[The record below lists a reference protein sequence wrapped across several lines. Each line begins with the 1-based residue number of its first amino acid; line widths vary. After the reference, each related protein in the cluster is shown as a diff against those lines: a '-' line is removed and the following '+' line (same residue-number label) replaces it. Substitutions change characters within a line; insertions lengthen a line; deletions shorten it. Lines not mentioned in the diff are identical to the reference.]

1 MPGVIQSSS
10 SREALNLELRQI
22 CADVLQLEVKDVDP
36 KRSFLSLGGD
46 SLLAIKILA
55 QTHAKGITIN
65 IADIM
70 AAHTME
76 ELYALAEGPP
86 EPESSESLLKQEL
99 RKICANVLQLDID
112 DVDPKRSF
120 LSLGGD
126 SLLAIKILAQCHA
139 QGITINIADMMEAH
153 TMEDLYALAQG
164 TPETESSSSSNLD
177 ASIADLGTL
186 TPTTETSPALVEE
199 VSSDI
204 EAKLAALSPSRDDL
218 IQAIVP
224 CSAIQD
230 RILVS
235 QLQNPHLYS
244 CCFVLRFSHTHSGL
258 PVDAKRLGDAWGQV
272 VKRHSSLRTVL
283 VESTQRPGHYNQVIL
298 KDIRP
303 SIEYFE
309 GSDRLSSPEFDVNS
323 PIIFEPHTV
332 PHRVQLVQTS
342 PSAVYLKLDISHVL
356 VDGQSA
362 EVLLRD
368 LSVAYRDGE
377 LSAAS
382 LSYGDY
388 VTSYLHEPSQ
398 QPAQP
403 SKDENATEIT
413 PLTVPMDRPN
423 EGIHGFETVSVKVP
437 LDSHQVQSVCAR
449 YSVTLSTICQLA
461 WALVLRCYGG
471 SDNVC
476 FSYVNSGRSMSIPGV
491 HDVIGPIV
499 QTSLCAIQLAGADAL
514 SNVLQSLHKESLKAL
529 SQISPLES
537 TNNTSKS
544 ARQLS
549 NTTMSF
555 QHALDDRAVRSASL
569 SVNIEGKANPTDYD
583 ISLGIS
589 SAPEGLSI
597 DLDFWNSRLDPE
609 SATAILG
616 AFEAAIRGIVDTP
629 DTIVSDIS
637 LLAPSDLNQLAQ
649 WNSSLPK
656 PQRVCVHDKIME
668 IAKLQPTA
676 AAINSWDG
684 DLTYDELTTQASTL
698 AHHLRS
704 ELGVGPEKFVGI
716 CMDKSK
722 YTIISMLA
730 VLLAGGIVVPLG
742 VSHPRARVQGLLT
755 DTAAVALLVD
765 AKHGERL
772 ANLELEHTV
781 TVTVDGRLMTSIPSN
796 SVPPVSGTTPDNAAW
811 VIYTSGSTGTPKGV
825 VLLHQNIST
834 SVLAHGGMF
843 GVNCHTRTAQF
854 AAYTFDVSLSDI
866 VMTLFHG
873 GCVCVFS
880 EESRMNNLTEALQK
894 LAVNYVNLTPTVLGL
909 LDPHELPTI
918 KTVVA
923 GGEAMDPGIVKKW
936 SPFAEVYNSVGP
948 SETTIIAVAAGP
960 VTDPAHAA
968 NVGYPTGARLWV
980 TMPTDPNQLCPV
992 GVPGELL
999 IEGPMLSR
1007 GYLND
1012 PAKTAAA
1019 FINDPAFIKHL
1030 EARNPAW
1037 KVQFQGSSRRMYRS
1051 GDLVRQL
1058 KDGSLVHMGRRD
1070 TQVKIRG
1077 QRVEIGEIEHWIMQ
1091 CLKDVRRVAVIVI
1104 ERGQGKEQKSLAAA
1118 IEFKED
1124 NEFFK
1129 PGDQAE
1135 DPSDLPELLPLT
1147 ESLSGALNKL
1157 RSDLMEH
1164 LPPYMSPSMY
1174 APVSQLPLN
1183 LSGKIDRRAVTQF
1196 INKQEDAQLH
1206 QYLSVSGPHKEPSTE
1221 TEYKLQQLWAKT
1233 LGVDV
1238 SRVSA
1243 DSHFFHIGG
1252 DSVAAMRVVS
1262 VARDVELA
1270 LRVAD
1275 LFENPVLQ
1283 DLARVVEDR
1292 ELDEHD
1298 DEDPV
1303 PFNVWRESFR
1313 IDPSKEE
1320 NKLAKIAELCGLSR
1334 DQIEDVLP
1342 CTALQEGLMALTA
1355 QQPTAYI
1362 DRQAFSL
1369 AQSVDIARF
1378 QAAWQTIVDRNPL
1391 LRTRVISGPETGSI
1405 QVVLAPSK
1413 VQWIE
1418 SSSLD
1423 SYLDTDRK
1431 SGIVMGEPL
1440 NRFALVNEP
1449 DGRRFFVWTAHHS
1462 TYDGWSRG
1470 LVLQQVADVYLGQ
1483 ELAPVA
1489 SYSRFINYVE
1499 RSQTADATASY
1510 WQKQLTGE
1518 VSADFPPLP
1527 SANYRPRPQARQ
1539 HHGISLTKATSSE
1552 SVMLPDLLRGAWALV
1567 VRQYIGKLDPVF
1579 AVALSGRNAP
1589 VRGIANITGPTFTT
1603 VPVRIPVDPEQGVQE
1618 YLQNVRQQ
1626 SVEMIAYEH
1635 TGLQRI
1641 RKMVPDAAAAIDLK
1655 HLFIV
1660 QPASESERQ
1669 FQIPGIDD
1677 YLVAV
1682 EEFDSYGLNVECTL
1696 SGQSVE
1702 VDVRFDDKLLSSV
1715 QVARLL
1721 SQFESVV
1728 QQLNGHSKGSLKVK
1742 DIDTIGA
1749 EDIKQLK
1756 EWNAVP
1762 LTQPIDICLHDMI
1775 ADIARSRPQA
1785 SAIEAW
1791 DGNLTHEQLQL
1802 YASTLASHLVN
1813 LGVGPEICVGVCM
1826 DKSVWAVVSFL
1837 AVLQAGGV
1845 VVPLGVS
1852 HPLGRISTIVETTK
1866 AKLML
1871 VDSNQSGR
1879 LSELTSSHGVSLL
1892 TVTAGMLQSL
1902 PIEPM
1907 APSPVTPDNAA
1918 WIVFT
1923 SGSTGVPK
1931 GVVITHTN
1939 LSTAVK
1945 THGVRFGLGPRTR
1958 TIQFAQHTFDAVL
1971 QDYFTTLV
1979 AGGTVCVPSEED
1991 KMSNLAGVM
2000 RSMNI
2005 NFGNFTSTVARLIT
2019 PETVPNLK
2027 LMVLA
2032 GEQIQDSVVETWYQ
2046 HAGILNSYG
2055 PSECTINST
2064 CNGPITDVAKAQS
2077 VGHGMGARLWVT
2089 DPTNP
2094 NRLSPVGTPGELL
2107 IEGPAVARGYLGD
2120 QAKTDAA
2127 FIRDPEFA
2135 KHFDLSGVRMYRTG
2149 DLGRQ
2154 LEDGQILYMGRID
2167 TQIKICGQR
2176 VEIAEIEHW
2185 VGHYLSHVEHAA
2197 VVAVTKGDKQV
2208 RLATVVQ
2215 FEEGQQPEP
2224 SAFARLKSTLS
2235 TQMPAYMVP
2244 SLYIPVD
2251 KIQLNQNGKLDRK
2264 AIKAMVEDI
2273 PTEQLDSYFA
2283 GESRE
2288 ALVAPTT
2295 EMEKA
2300 LQRVWANSLGV
2311 KVDAIG
2317 ADDDFFQLGGDSVVA
2332 MHISASSRNDPV
2344 IQGLAVS
2351 DIFMHPR
2358 LSELAAH
2365 LDKRGEE
2372 QIEEEWNEEE
2382 LEGDNTPFALLQEAL
2397 DFDM

>member
-1 MPGVIQSSS
+1 MPGVTESSPS
-10 SREALNLELRQI
+10 ESLQLELR
-22 CADVLQLEVKDVDP
+22 
-36 KRSFLSLGGD
+36 R
-46 SLLAIKILA
+46 
-55 QTHAKGITIN
+55 
-65 IADIM
+65 
-70 AAHTME
+70 
-76 ELYALAEGPP
+76 
-86 EPESSESLLKQEL
+86 
-99 RKICANVLQLDID
+99 ICANVLQLELK

-139 QGITINIADMMEAH
+139 QGITINIADIMAAHIMEDLYALAQGPPEPEPSESWLQLELRKICANVLQLDEKDVDPKRSFLSLGGDSLLAIKILAQCRAKGITINIADIVDAH

-164 TPETESSSSSNLD
+164 PPETGSSGSSNID
-177 ASIADLGTL
+177 ASADLGTL
-186 TPTTETSPALVEE
+186 TPTTEVGPVLMEQISPE
-199 VSSDI
+199 V
-204 EAKLAALSPSRDDL
+204 EAKLSKLSPSRDNL
-218 IQAIVP
+218 VQAIVP

-230 RILVS
+230 RIVVS

-244 CCFVLRFSHTHSGL
+244 CCFVLRFTHTHQGL
-258 PVDAKRLGDAWGQV
+258 PVDAKRLGSAWGQV
-272 VKRHSSLRTVL
+272 VKRHASLRTAL

-298 KDIRP
+298 NEIIP
-303 SIEYFE
+303 AIEYYQ
-309 GSDRLSSPEFDVNS
+309 GSERLSSPEFNVNS
-323 PIIFEPHTV
+323 PIIFGPHTV

-342 PSAVYLKLDISHVL
+342 PSAVYFKLDISHVL

-368 LSVAYRDGE
+368 LSDAYRNGE
-377 LSAAS
+377 LSGAP
-382 LSYGDY
+382 LSYGEY
-388 VTSYLHEPSQ
+388 VVSYLHEPSQ

-403 SKDENATEIT
+403 SKEKNPTEIA

-449 YSVTLSTICQLA
+449 YSVTLSTVCQLA
-461 WALVLRCYGG
+461 WGLVLRCYGG
-471 SDNVC
+471 SDSVC
-476 FSYVNSGRSMSIPGV
+476 FSYVNSGRSMSIAGV
-491 HDVIGPIV
+491 HEVIGPIV
-499 QTSLCAIQLAGADAL
+499 QTSLCSMQLAGADEL
-514 SNVLQSLHKESLKAL
+514 SKVLQRLHKESVQAL

-537 TNNTSKS
+537 TNSTSKS

-555 QHALDDRAVRSASL
+555 QHALDDRAVKGASL

-597 DLDFWNSRLDPE
+597 DLDFWKSRLDPE
-609 SATAILG
+609 SAITILG

-637 LLAPSDLNQLAQ
+637 LLAPNDLNQLAQ
-649 WNSSLPK
+649 WNSTSVK
-656 PQRVCVHDKIME
+656 AQRVCVHGKIME
-668 IAKLQPTA
+668 VAKLQPNA
-676 AAINSWDG
+676 SAINSWDG
-684 DLTYDELTTQASTL
+684 DLTYKELTTLASTL
-698 AHHLRS
+698 AHYLRS
-704 ELGVGPEKFVGI
+704 DLNVGPEMFVGI

-722 YTIISMLA
+722 WTIVSMLA

-742 VSHPRARVQGLLT
+742 VSHPRARIHGLMT
-755 DTAAVALLVD
+755 DTAAVALLLD
-765 AKHGERL
+765 AKHSARL
-772 ANLELEHTV
+772 ADLGLEHTV
-781 TVTVDGRLMTSIPSN
+781 PLTVDEQLLASLPTNPE
-796 SVPPVSGTTPDNAAW
+796 PPVAGTTPDNAAW
-811 VIYTSGSTGTPKGV
+811 VIYTSGSTGVPKGV

-843 GVNCHTRTAQF
+843 GVNCTTRTAQF

-909 LDPHELPTI
+909 LDPIELPTI

-936 SPFAEVYNSVGP
+936 SPYAKVYNSVGP

-980 TMPTDPNQLCPV
+980 TLPTDPNQLCPV
-992 GVPGELL
+992 GVPGELV

-1012 PAKTAAA
+1012 PVKTASA
-1019 FINDPAFIKHL
+1019 FITNPAFIKHL

-1077 QRVEIGEIEHWIMQ
+1077 QRVEIGEIEYWIMQ
-1091 CLKDVRRVAVIVI
+1091 CLKGIHRVAVLVI

-1118 IEFKED
+1118 FEFRED
-1124 NEFFK
+1124 SEFFK
-1129 PGDQAE
+1129 KDDQSSKSE
-1135 DPSDLPELLPLT
+1135 DPSDLPQLLPLT
-1147 ESLSGALNKL
+1147 ESLSGALNQL
-1157 RSDLMEH
+1157 RIDLMEH

-1196 INKQEDAQLH
+1196 INKQEDAQLQ
-1206 QYLSVSGPHKEPSTE
+1206 QYLSISGPHKEPSTE

-1262 VARDVELA
+1262 VARDVELV

-1275 LFENPVLQ
+1275 LFEHPVLQ
-1283 DLARVVEDR
+1283 ELARVVEDR

-1298 DEDPV
+1298 DEDPA
-1303 PFNVWRESFR
+1303 PFNVWRESFG
-1313 IDPSKEE
+1313 IDASGEE
-1320 NKLAKIAELCGLSR
+1320 GKLIKIAELCDLPKEHI
-1334 DQIEDVLP
+1334 DDVLP

-1369 AQSVDIARF
+1369 AETVDIARF
-1378 QAAWQTIVDRNPL
+1378 QSAWQTVVDRNSL
-1391 LRTRVISGPETGSI
+1391 LRTRVISGPDTGSI

-1413 VQWIE
+1413 VEWIQ

-1423 SYLDTDRK
+1423 AYLDTDRK
-1431 SGIVMGEPL
+1431 TGIAMGEPL

-1470 LVLQQVADVYLGQ
+1470 LILQQVADVYLEQ

-1489 SYSRFINYVE
+1489 SFSRFINYVE
-1499 RSQTADATASY
+1499 RRQTADATASY
-1510 WQKQLTGE
+1510 WQKQLAGE
-1518 VSADFPPLP
+1518 VSADFPPLL

-1539 HHGISLTKATSSE
+1539 HHGISLTKSSGSE
-1552 SVMLPDLLRGAWALV
+1552 GVMLPDLLRGAWALV

-1589 VRGIANITGPTFTT
+1589 VRGITSITGPTFTT
-1603 VPVRIPVDPEQGVQE
+1603 VPVRIPVDPEQNVQE
-1618 YLQNVRQQ
+1618 YLQNVRRQ
-1626 SVEMIAYEH
+1626 SVEMIQYEH

-1641 RKMVPDAAAAIDLK
+1641 RKMVPEAAAAIDLK

-1660 QPASESERQ
+1660 QPASDNERQ
-1669 FQIPGIDD
+1669 FQIPGIED

-1702 VDVRFDDKLLSSV
+1702 VDVRFDEKLLSSV

-1728 QQLNGHSKGSLKVK
+1728 QQMHGESQVKIK

-1749 EDIKQLK
+1749 EDVKQLK
-1756 EWNAVP
+1756 EWNAEP
-1762 LTQPIDICLHDMI
+1762 LTQPIDMCLHDLI
-1775 ADIARSRPQA
+1775 ADVARSRPQA

-1845 VVPLGVS
+1845 VVPLGVT
-1852 HPLGRISTIVETTK
+1852 HPVNRITTIVETTK
-1866 AKLML
+1866 SKLIL
-1871 VDSNQSGR
+1871 VDAAQALR
-1879 LSELTSSHGVSLL
+1879 LAELPSSWGVFLVPVGSETLE
-1892 TVTAGMLQSL
+1892 SL

-1907 APSPVTPDNAA
+1907 AQPSVTPDNAA

-1931 GVVITHTN
+1931 GVVITHVN

-1945 THGVRFGLGPRTR
+1945 THGIRFGLGTHTR

-1979 AGGTVCVPSEED
+1979 AGGTVCIPSEEE

-2000 RSMNI
+2000 RSMNV
-2005 NFGNFTSTVARLIT
+2005 NFGNFTSTVARLLT
-2019 PETVPNLK
+2019 PENVPNLR

-2032 GEQIQDSVVETWYQ
+2032 GEQIQDSVVETWYK

-2064 CNGPITDVAKAQS
+2064 CNGPITDVANAQS

-2094 NRLSPVGTPGELL
+2094 HRLAPVGTPGELL

-2135 KHFDLSGVRMYRTG
+2135 KHFGLSGVRMYRTG

-2154 LEDGQILYMGRID
+2154 LDDGQILYMGRID
-2167 TQIKICGQR
+2167 TQIKIRGQR

-2185 VGHYLSHVEHAA
+2185 IGHYLSNVEHAA
-2197 VVAVTKGDKQV
+2197 VVAVAKGDKQL
-2208 RLATVVQ
+2208 RLAAVVE
-2215 FEEGQQPEP
+2215 FTGKKPETF
-2224 SAFARLKSTLS
+2224 AFSKLKSTLS
-2235 TQMPAYMVP
+2235 TQIPSYMVP
-2244 SLYIPVD
+2244 SIYIPVE
-2251 KIQLNQNGKLDRK
+2251 KMLLNQNGKLDRK
-2264 AIKAMVEDI
+2264 AIKAMVEDMS
-2273 PTEQLDSYFA
+2273 TSELDGYFA

-2288 ALVAPTT
+2288 AIIPPST
-2295 EMEKA
+2295 EIEKA
-2300 LQRVWANSLGV
+2300 LQRVWASSLGV
-2311 KVDAIG
+2311 EVDAIG

-2332 MHISASSRNDPV
+2332 MHISASSRQDP
-2344 IQGLAVS
+2344 ILAGLAVS
-2351 DIFMHPR
+2351 DIFLHPR
-2358 LSELAAH
+2358 LSELAAF
-2365 LDKRGEE
+2365 LERRGGEDGE
-2372 QIEEEWNEEE
+2372 KWNEEVVDE
-2382 LEGDNTPFALLQEAL
+2382 DDSPFALLQEAL
-2397 DFDM
+2397 DLDM

>member
-1 MPGVIQSSS
+1 MPGVIQPSS

-86 EPESSESLLKQEL
+86 EPEPSESLLNQEL
-99 RKICANVLQLDID
+99 R
-112 DVDPKRSF
+112 P
-120 LSLGGD
+120 
-126 SLLAIKILAQCHA
+126 
-139 QGITINIADMMEAH
+139 
-153 TMEDLYALAQG
+153 
-164 TPETESSSSSNLD
+164 PETESSSSSNLD
-177 ASIADLGTL
+177 ASIPDLGTL
-186 TPTTETSPALVEE
+186 TPTTETGPTLFEE
-199 VSSDI
+199 VSTDI
-204 EAKLAALSPSRDDL
+204 KAKLAALSPSGDDL

-244 CCFVLRFSHTHSGL
+244 CCFVLKFSHTHSGL

-272 VKRHSSLRTVL
+272 VKRHSSLRTAL

-298 KDIRP
+298 KEIRP

-309 GSDRLSSPEFDVNS
+309 GSDRLSSLQFNVNS
-323 PIIFEPHTV
+323 PIIFAPHTV

-368 LSVAYRDGE
+368 LSDAYRDGE

-461 WALVLRCYGG
+461 WGLVLRCYGG

-499 QTSLCAIQLAGADAL
+499 QTSLCAIQLAGADEL
-514 SNVLQSLHKESLKAL
+514 SKVLQSLHKESLKAL

-597 DLDFWNSRLDPE
+597 DLDFWNSKLDPE

-668 IAKLQPTA
+668 IAKLQPNA

-684 DLTYDELTTQASTL
+684 DLTYAELTSQASSL

-781 TVTVDGRLMTSIPSN
+781 TVTVDEQLLTSIPSN

-811 VIYTSGSTGTPKGV
+811 GV

-854 AAYTFDVSLSDI
+854 AAYTFDVS
-866 VMTLFHG
+866 
-873 GCVCVFS
+873 CVCVFS

-909 LDPHELPTI
+909 LDPHELPAI

-1037 KVQFQGSSRRMYRS
+1037 KVQFQGRSRRMYRS

-1058 KDGSLVHMGRRD
+1058 MDGSLVHMGRRD

-1077 QRVEIGEIEHWIMQ
+1077 QRVEIGEIEHWVMQ

-1129 PGDQAE
+1129 PGDKAE

-1238 SRVSA
+1238 SQVSA

-1262 VARDVELA
+1262 VARDVELV

-1275 LFENPVLQ
+1275 LFEHPVLQ

-1298 DEDPV
+1298 DEDPA
-1303 PFNVWRESFR
+1303 PFNVWRESYR
-1313 IDPSKEE
+1313 IEPSEE
-1320 NKLAKIAELCGLSR
+1320 ETKLAKIAELCGLPKN
-1334 DQIEDVLP
+1334 QIEDVLP

-1369 AQSVDIARF
+1369 AGTVDVARF
-1378 QAAWQTIVDRNPL
+1378 QAAWQTVVDRNTL

-1405 QVVLAPSK
+1405 QVVLAPSE

-1418 SSSLD
+1418 SSSLG

-1431 SGIVMGEPL
+1431 IGIVMGEPL
-1440 NRFALVNEP
+1440 NRFALINEP

-1470 LVLQQVADVYLGQ
+1470 LVLQQVADVYLDQ

-1489 SYSRFINYVE
+1489 SFSRFINYVE

-1539 HHGISLTKATSSE
+1539 HHGISLSKGTSSE
-1552 SVMLPDLLRGAWALV
+1552 GIMLPDLLRGAWALV

-1589 VRGIANITGPTFTT
+1589 VRGVTNITGPTFTT
-1603 VPVRIPVDPEQGVQE
+1603 VPVRIPVNPEQGVLE
-1618 YLQNVRQQ
+1618 YLQSVRQQ

-1641 RKMVPDAAAAIDLK
+1641 RKMVPEAPAAIDLK

-1660 QPASESERQ
+1660 QPASDGERQ

-1696 SGQSVE
+1696 SGQSVQ

-1728 QQLNGHSKGSLKVK
+1728 QQLHDQSEGSLKVK

-1756 EWNAVP
+1756 EWNAQP
-1762 LTQPIDICLHDMI
+1762 LTQPIDMCLHDMI
-1775 ADIARSRPQA
+1775 ADIARSCPQA

-1866 AKLML
+1866 AKIILA
-1871 VDSNQSGR
+1871 DSTQSGR

-1892 TVTAGMLQSL
+1892 TVNAGMLEGL

-1939 LSTAVK
+1939 LSTAVR
-1945 THGVRFGLGPRTR
+1945 THGIRFGLGQHTR

-2005 NFGNFTSTVARLIT
+2005 NFANFTSTVARLLT

-2032 GEQIQDSVVETWYQ
+2032 GEQIQDSVVETWYK

-2064 CNGPITDVAKAQS
+2064 CNGPITDVANAQS

-2107 IEGPAVARGYLGD
+2107 IEGPVVARGYLGD

-2135 KHFDLSGVRMYRTG
+2135 KHFGLSGVRMYRTG

-2154 LEDGQILYMGRID
+2154 MEDGQILYMGRID
-2167 TQIKICGQR
+2167 TQIKIRGQR

-2197 VVAVTKGDKQV
+2197 VVAVAKGDKQV
-2208 RLATVVQ
+2208 RLAAVVE
-2215 FEEGQQPEP
+2215 FTEEQQPES
-2224 SAFARLKSTLS
+2224 SAFSRLKSTLS

-2244 SLYIPVD
+2244 SLYIPVE
-2251 KIQLNQNGKLDRK
+2251 KMQLNQNGKLDRK
-2264 AIKAMVEDI
+2264 AIKAMVEDL
-2273 PTEQLDSYFA
+2273 PAEELDSYFA

-2311 KVDAIG
+2311 EVDAVG

-2344 IQGLAVS
+2344 IQGLA
-2351 DIFMHPR
+2351 
-2358 LSELAAH
+2358 LAAH
-2365 LDKRGEE
+2365 LEKRGDE
-2372 QIEEEWNEEE
+2372 QVEEEEWNEEE
-2382 LEGDNTPFALLQEAL
+2382 FEGDDTPFALFQEAL

>member
-1 MPGVIQSSS
+1 MPGVVEPSP

-36 KRSFLSLGGD
+36 KRSFLSL
-46 SLLAIKILA
+46 
-55 QTHAKGITIN
+55 
-65 IADIM
+65 
-70 AAHTME
+70 
-76 ELYALAEGPP
+76 
-86 EPESSESLLKQEL
+86 EL
-99 RKICANVLQLDID
+99 RKICANVLQLDIN

-139 QGITINIADMMEAH
+139 QGITINIADMMESH

-164 TPETESSSSSNLD
+164 PPETESSSSSNLD
-177 ASIADLGTL
+177 ASIPDLGTL
-186 TPTTETSPALVEE
+186 TPTTETGPKLVEE
-199 VSSDI
+199 VSPDI
-204 EAKLAALSPSRDDL
+204 EAKLATLSASRDDL

-244 CCFVLRFSHTHSGL
+244 CCFVLKFSHTHSGL
-258 PVDAKRLGDAWGQV
+258 HVDAKRLGVAWGQV
-272 VKRHSSLRTVL
+272 VKRHSSLRTAL

-298 KDIRP
+298 KEIQP
-303 SIEYFE
+303 SIDYFE
-309 GSDRLSSPEFDVNS
+309 GSDRLSSPEFNVNS

-342 PSAVYLKLDISHVL
+342 PSTVYLKLDISHVL

-368 LSVAYRDGE
+368 LSDAYRDGE
-377 LSAAS
+377 LSGAS

-388 VTSYLHEPSQ
+388 VTSYLHQPPQ

-449 YSVTLSTICQLA
+449 YSVTLSTVCQLA
-461 WALVLRCYGG
+461 WGLVLRCYGG
-471 SDNVC
+471 SDSVC
-476 FSYVNSGRSMSIPGV
+476 FSYVNSGRSMSVPGV

-499 QTSLCAIQLAGADAL
+499 QTSLCAIQLAGTNEL
-514 SNVLQSLHKESLKAL
+514 SRALQSLHKDSLKAL

-537 TNNTSKS
+537 MNNTSKS

-555 QHALDDRAVRSASL
+555 QHVLDDRAVRGASL

-597 DLDFWNSRLDPE
+597 DLDFWNSRLDQE
-609 SATAILG
+609 SATAILS

-684 DLTYDELTTQASTL
+684 DLTYAELTTQASTL
-698 AHHLRS
+698 AHHLRND
-704 ELGVGPEKFVGI
+704 LGVGPEKFVGI

-722 YTIISMLA
+722 YTIISMFA

-781 TVTVDGRLMTSIPSN
+781 TLTVDEQLLALIPSN
-796 SVPPVSGTTPDNAAW
+796 PIPPVAGTTPDNAAW

-843 GVNCHTRTAQF
+843 GVNCKTRTAQF

-960 VTDPAHAA
+960 VTDPAQAA

-1019 FINDPAFIKHL
+1019 FINDAAFIKHL

-1091 CLKDVRRVAVIVI
+1091 CMKEVRRVAVIVI

-1118 IEFKED
+1118 IEFKKD

-1129 PGDQAE
+1129 GSDKAE
-1135 DPSDLPELLPLT
+1135 NPSDMPQLLPLT

-1174 APVSQLPLN
+1174 APISQLPLN

-1238 SRVSA
+1238 SQVSA

-1262 VARDVELA
+1262 VTRDVELV

-1275 LFENPVLQ
+1275 LFEHPVLR
-1283 DLARVVEDR
+1283 DLARAVEDR

-1298 DEDPV
+1298 DEDPA
-1303 PFNVWRESFR
+1303 PFNVWRERFR
-1313 IDPSKEE
+1313 INPREEESK
-1320 NKLAKIAELCGLSR
+1320 LVKITELCGMPR
-1334 DQIEDVLP
+1334 EQIEDVLP

-1362 DRQAFSL
+1362 NRQAFSI
-1369 AQSVDIARF
+1369 ADSVDVARF
-1378 QAAWQTIVDRNPL
+1378 QAAWQTVVDRNSL

-1413 VQWIE
+1413 VKWIE

-1431 SGIVMGEPL
+1431 TGIVMGEPL
-1440 NRFALVNEP
+1440 NRFALINEP

-1483 ELAPVA
+1483 ELAPVP
-1489 SYSRFINYVE
+1489 SFSRFINYVE
-1499 RSQTADATASY
+1499 RSQTADEIVSY

-1518 VSADFPPLP
+1518 VSADFPALP

-1539 HHGISLTKATSSE
+1539 HHSIKLTKGTYFE
-1552 SVMLPDLLRGAWALV
+1552 GVMLPDLLRGAWALV

-1589 VRGIANITGPTFTT
+1589 VRGVTNITGPTFTT
-1603 VPVRIPVDPEQGVQE
+1603 VPVRIPVDPEQNVQD

-1641 RKMVPDAAAAIDLK
+1641 RKMIPEAATAIDLK

-1660 QPASESERQ
+1660 QPASDSERQ

-1677 YLVAV
+1677 YL
-1682 EEFDSYGLNVECTL
+1682 
-1696 SGQSVE
+1696 
-1702 VDVRFDDKLLSSV
+1702 
-1715 QVARLL
+1715 
-1721 SQFESVV
+1721 FESVV
-1728 QQLNGHSKGSLKVK
+1728 QQLHAKSEGSVKVK
-1742 DIDTIGA
+1742 DINTIGA

-1756 EWNAVP
+1756 EWNAEP
-1762 LTQPIDICLHDMI
+1762 LTQQVDMCLHDLI
-1775 ADIARSRPQA
+1775 ADVARSRPQA

-1837 AVLQAGGV
+1837 AILQAGGV

-1866 AKLML
+1866 AKIIL
-1871 VDSNQSGR
+1871 VDQTQAGR
-1879 LSELTSSHGVSLL
+1879 LEELMSSQGVSLL
-1892 TVTAGMLQSL
+1892 NINAETLENL
-1902 PIEPM
+1902 PIEPV

-1918 WIVFT
+1918 WVVFT

-1945 THGVRFGLGPRTR
+1945 THGIRFGLGPHTR

-1991 KMSNLAGVM
+1991 KMSNLVGVM

-2005 NFGNFTSTVARLIT
+2005 NFGNFTSTVARLLT

-2032 GEQIQDSVVETWYQ
+2032 GEQIQDSVVETWYK

-2064 CNGPITDVAKAQS
+2064 CNGPITDVANAQS

-2094 NRLSPVGTPGELL
+2094 HRLSPVGTPGELL

-2127 FIRDPEFA
+2127 FIKDPGFA
-2135 KHFDLSGVRMYRTG
+2135 KHFGLSSVRMYRTG

-2167 TQIKICGQR
+2167 TQIKIRGQR

-2197 VVAVTKGDKQV
+2197 VVAVAKGDKQV
-2208 RLATVVQ
+2208 RLAAVIQ
-2215 FEEGQQPEP
+2215 FEEGKQPES
-2224 SAFARLKSTLS
+2224 SAFGHLKSTLS

-2244 SLYIPVD
+2244 SLYIPVS

-2264 AIKAMVEDI
+2264 AIKAMVEEI
-2273 PTEQLDSYFA
+2273 PSAELDSYFA
-2283 GESRE
+2283 GESRD
-2288 ALVAPTT
+2288 ALVAPST

-2311 KVDAIG
+2311 EIDAIG

-2332 MHISASSRNDPV
+2332 MHISASSRQDSV

-2358 LSELAAH
+2358 LAELAAH
-2365 LDKRGEE
+2365 LEKRGEE
-2372 QIEEEWNEEE
+2372 QSEEEEWNGEE
-2382 LEGDNTPFALLQEAL
+2382 LEADDTPFALLQEAL